1 MTPAFPIQLS
11 SFRQIFLWPLAA
23 APTEDLKA
31 AIGGLAERIESPWE
45 PVVDPLR
52 YLEEEETDG
61 LSQEAYAEFVYF
73 HGFVQRFL
81 FAKNSTAVRL
91 FERKDIR
98 QVEVQLKPESEPNYL
113 QVDRLHLYL
122 FDIGVAVFAVETST
136 NSISLGEAL
145 TLGDYTRRAYPP
157 FWDGGGRPGLYPQRI
172 AWYDKEGNKVMEG
185 SGEERS
191 EFIEHVRD
199 KRCAPVA
206 RHWRGLLPEA
216 FSIDGY
222 ADGGDLI
229 WRHVVDERMPT
240 MTFAATRQVSDI
252 SRGDWVRLC
261 FVDEEGGAGLPYSEG
276 FLEDF
281 EAKHAYDRFWP
292 GDSRILI
299 SGYGFTMVTND
310 SGFALGVLQTHFRR
324 HYFQMGL
331 TVHFQTA
338 ALLAIS
344 GGLSQAVS
352 NDVRDAKFERR
363 VDELR
368 RTLLSFTHRYW
379 FTGLSNQLQAQELCD
394 LWRRHLGLK
403 TLYDEVGAEAR
414 EVDQYLRSRREEEI
428 AKADK
433 GLTRVANLGVPVAL
447 ALGFLGINVIVGQE
461 GGWTD
466 WDSWRTVSAV
476 GAVFFMFVAGL
487 MLLMES
493 KEWESK
499 KVVFGIGAM
508 LLVIAVVLYCLK

>member
-1 MTPAFPIQLS
+1 MTASPLIQLA

-23 APTEDLKA
+23 GPTEDLQA

-45 PVVDPLR
+45 PVADLLR
-52 YLEEEETDG
+52 YLEDEEGDG

-81 FAKNSTAVRL
+81 FAKSSTAVRL
-91 FERKDIR
+91 FERNDIR
-98 QVEVQLKPESEPNYL
+98 QVKVQLKPESEPNYL
-113 QVDRLHLYL
+113 RVDRLHLYL
-122 FDIGVAVFAVETST
+122 FDIGVALFAVETST

-157 FWDGGGRPGLYPQRI
+157 FWDEHGRPGLYPQRI
-172 AWYDKEGNKVMEG
+172 EWLDDNGNSLMDEAC
-185 SGEERS
+185 EERMQ
-191 EFIEHVRD
+191 FIEHVRE

-206 RHWRGLLPEA
+206 RHWRGLLPAGFNIE
-216 FSIDGY
+216 GY
-222 ADGGDLI
+222 ASGDLV

-240 MTFAATRQVSDI
+240 MTFAATQQVSEI

-261 FVDEEGGAGLPYSEG
+261 FVDEEGGADLPYSAG

-281 EAKHAYDRFWP
+281 EVQHAYDRFWP
-292 GDSRILI
+292 SGSRILI

-310 SGFALGVLQTHFRR
+310 SRFALGVLQTHFRR

-331 TVHFQTA
+331 TLHFQTA

-352 NDVRDAKFERR
+352 NDVGDSKFEKR
-363 VDELR
+363 VDEVR
-368 RTLLSFTHRYW
+368 RMLLTFTHRYW

-394 LWRRHLGLK
+394 RWRRHLGLK

-414 EVDQYLRSRREEEI
+414 EVDQYLRSRREEEV
-428 AKADK
+428 AEADK

-466 WDSWRTVSAV
+466 WDSWMTVSAV

-487 MLLMES
+487 MLLIES
-493 KEWESK
+493 REWESK
-499 KVVFGIGAM
+499 KVVFGIGAV
-508 LLVIAVVLYCLK
+508 LLVIALVLYCLK